1 MLLHDAVLD
10 RVRSQVIAGVVRVWP
25 ADIFTIWCVPP
36 TWQSFDDQYVS
47 EPLVIVSTCC
57 DEPRS
62 MLQADVDVFVID
74 METFGCSSE
83 V

>member
-1 MLLHDAVLD
+1 MLLHEVVLD
-10 RVRSQVIAGVVRVWP
+10 RVRSQVIDGVVSVCP
-25 ADIFTIWCVPP
+25 ADILTIWCVPS

-62 MLQADVDVFVID
+62 MLQAAVDVFVID
-74 METFGCSSE
+74 MEIFGCSSE